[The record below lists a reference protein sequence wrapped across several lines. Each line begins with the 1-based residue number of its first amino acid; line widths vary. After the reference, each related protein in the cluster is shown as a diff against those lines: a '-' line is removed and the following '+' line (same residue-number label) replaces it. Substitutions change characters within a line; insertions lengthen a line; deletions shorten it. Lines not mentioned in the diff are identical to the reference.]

1 MSGSSVYVET
11 SVISYLAAWPSRD
24 VIVFGHQQT
33 THEWWASHRA
43 RFALHVSALVL
54 REASGGDPQAVA
66 DRLSVVQ
73 GIPSLEI
80 KPEAVALAQLLIT
93 EGSLPQKATADA
105 LHIAIAAT
113 HNINYLVT
121 WNCRHIANAEM
132 RPLIERVC
140 RSRGYNP
147 PALCTPEELMGGNPN
162 VE

>member
-1 MSGSSVYVET
+1 MIMSSGTGYVET

-33 THEWWASHRA
+33 THEWWALHRS
-43 RFALHVSALVL
+43 RFSLHVSALVL
-54 REASGGDPQAVA
+54 RDGDPHAVA
-66 DRLSVVQ
+66 DRLAVLE

-80 KPEAVALAQLLIT
+80 KPQTTALAQQLLA
-93 EGSLPQKATADA
+93 EGSLPRKAAADA

-113 HNINYLVT
+113 HGINYLLT

-140 RSRGYNP
+140 RNEGFTSP
-147 PALCTPEELMGGNPN
+147 LLCTPEELMGGNTD